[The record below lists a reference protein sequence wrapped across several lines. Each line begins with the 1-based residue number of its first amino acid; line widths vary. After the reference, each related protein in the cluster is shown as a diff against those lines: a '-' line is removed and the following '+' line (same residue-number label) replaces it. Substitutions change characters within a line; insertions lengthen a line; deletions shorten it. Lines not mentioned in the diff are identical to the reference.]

1 VLTHTHTHRSWCD
14 AIRSHTINS
23 LSFGT
28 SYPGMKNPLDG
39 AKAKQPA
46 RGDDTT
52 GMFQY
57 FLKV

>member
-1 VLTHTHTHRSWCD
+1 MTSFVCC
-14 AIRSHTINS
+14 SHTINS

-39 AKAKQPA
+39 AKLQQPHH
-46 RGDDTT
+46 GDDTT

-57 FLKV
+57 FLKVGDKP